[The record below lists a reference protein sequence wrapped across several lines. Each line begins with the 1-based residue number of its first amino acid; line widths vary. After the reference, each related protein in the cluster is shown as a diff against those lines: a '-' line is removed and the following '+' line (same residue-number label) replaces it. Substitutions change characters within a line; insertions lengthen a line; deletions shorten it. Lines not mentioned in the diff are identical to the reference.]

1 MKILVVDDEGVTRRT
16 ISGILT
22 KNEYEAVVTDSVKG
36 AITHLESDSSIR
48 LIILDYKMPGGDGI
62 ELLEYLKN
70 NLRFSNIPV
79 LMSTAVNDVESVRRT
94 IKLGAKDYL
103 VKPVKPEVLLSKIK
117 NIFERTAG
125 TILIVDEDIVIS
137 NFLSK
142 ALEREGYKAIAVG
155 SGEEAIN
162 RVKQAKPKIDLVLSE
177 IILPGMNGFE
187 LLVSLKG
194 ESWKLPVLL
203 IVRESGKFSKE
214 DAISAGADN
223 YITKPFNNVEIIRK
237 LISFNLHPK

>member
-1 MKILVVDDEGVTRRT
+1 VKILVVDDDAVTRRT
-16 ISGILT
+16 ISGILA
-22 KNEYEAVVTDSVKG
+22 KNEYEYAVTDSVRG
-36 AITHLESDSSIR
+36 AISHLESDSTIR

-79 LMSTAVNDVESVRRT
+79 LMSSSVNDMETVKKSIRM
-94 IKLGAKDYL
+94 GAKDYL
-103 VKPVKPEVLLSKIK
+103 VKPVVPDILLGKIK

-125 TILIVDEDIVIS
+125 TILIVDEDRVIS
-137 NFLSK
+137 SFLTK

-155 SGEEAIN
+155 SGEEAIEK
-162 RVKQAKPKIDLVLSE
+162 VKQAKPKIDLVLSE
-177 IILPGMNGFE
+177 IVLPGMNGFE
-187 LLVSLKG
+187 LLVALKG